1 MTLLLERTAVPELRS
16 AEFVLRLVE
25 AVLREVL
32 LPVLR
37 LVVLPVERLV
47 RSF

>member
-16 AEFVLRLVE
+16 AELVLRLVE
-25 AVLREVL
+25 AVLLEVL